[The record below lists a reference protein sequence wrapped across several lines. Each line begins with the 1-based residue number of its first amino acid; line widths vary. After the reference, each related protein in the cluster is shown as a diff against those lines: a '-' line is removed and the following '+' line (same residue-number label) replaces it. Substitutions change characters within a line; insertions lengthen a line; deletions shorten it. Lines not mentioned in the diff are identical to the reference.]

1 MNNPRVAAFL
11 DCLPE
16 AQGLPKELRDSFLR
30 VAAKAKYQASHWEAV
45 PDEFSLLGAG
55 GGGSLAPVA
64 RMLAKLW
71 PQKGP
76 GWVMCIRQHAM
87 ETSTTDPNAAARTAE
102 SGVGAQAPPTET
114 PGEASAAGNTDVGER
129 FFVGDIVR
137 IEGSVGKLYQGE
149 EAQVT
154 KITKKTMVVVLTTGK
169 HIGKTR
175 P

>member
-1 MNNPRVAAFL
+1 M
-11 DCLPE
+11 
-16 AQGLPKELRDSFLR
+16 
-30 VAAKAKYQASHWEAV
+30 AAKAKFQASHWEGV
-45 PDEFSLLGAG
+45 SDEFSLPG
-55 GGGSLAPVA
+55 GGGDGSLAPVA

-76 GWVMCIRQHAM
+76 DWVMCIRQHAM
-87 ETSTTDPNAAARTAE
+87 GKSTTDPNAAARTAE

-114 PGEASAAGNTDVGER
+114 PGEERAAGNADVKER

-154 KITKKTMVVVLTTGK
+154 KITKKTMVVVLPTGK
-169 HIGKTR
+169 HTGKTR